1 MRAWTGKNNGNDV
14 RTFPVAVAIR
24 EDLPITFTLRRPMDY
39 IPILLTPYYDRR
51 WSCMME
57 KAGYLQRTGCRALD
71 NDGVMHEVIEIHIH
85 GLRYALRRD
94 GLAGAITGRVFV
106 QVEELTHNW
115 NYYLGSTC
123 GLAQVSVSGKAL
135 NIDLFNDG
143 SFTVSLRSLRNVM
156 YGKDRYAFIMKIP
169 EQSMQLYRT
178 RRVAQDQ
185 KRISAAV

>member
-1 MRAWTGKNNGNDV
+1 
-14 RTFPVAVAIR
+14 
-24 EDLPITFTLRRPMDY
+24 
-39 IPILLTPYYDRR
+39 
-51 WSCMME
+51 ME
-57 KAGYLQRTGCRALD
+57 KAGYLQRTGIRAVD
-71 NDGVMHEVIEIHIH
+71 HDGVMHEVIEIHVH
-85 GLRYALRRD
+85 GLRYGIRRD
-94 GLAGAITGRVFV
+94 GLAGAVTGRVFV

-143 SFTVSLRSLRNVM
+143 NFTVSLRALRNVM

-169 EQSMQLYRT
+169 EQTMQLSRT
-178 RRVAQDQ
+178 RRVSQDQ

>member
-1 MRAWTGKNNGNDV
+1 
-14 RTFPVAVAIR
+14 
-24 EDLPITFTLRRPMDY
+24 
-39 IPILLTPYYDRR
+39 
-51 WSCMME
+51 MME
-57 KAGYLQRTGCRALD
+57 KAGYLQRTGIRALD

-85 GLRYALRRD
+85 GSRYALRRN

-123 GLAQVSVSGKAL
+123 GLAQLSVSGKAL

-143 SFTVSLRSLRNVM
+143 SFTVSLRALHNVM
-156 YGKDRYAFIMKIP
+156 FGKDRYAFIMKIP
-169 EQSMQLYRT
+169 EQTMQLYRT
-178 RRVAQDQ
+178 RRVTQDQ

>member
-1 MRAWTGKNNGNDV
+1 
-14 RTFPVAVAIR
+14 
-24 EDLPITFTLRRPMDY
+24 
-39 IPILLTPYYDRR
+39 
-51 WSCMME
+51 MME

-71 NDGVMHEVIEIHIH
+71 SDGVMHEVIEIHIH
-85 GLRYALRRD
+85 GSRYALRVA

-106 QVEELTHNW
+106 QVEELTQNW

-143 SFTVSLRSLRNVM
+143 SFTVSLKALHNVM
-156 YGKDRYAFIMKIP
+156 YGKDRYAFIVKIP
-169 EQSMQLYRT
+169 EQTLQLCRM
-178 RRVAQDQ
+178 RRVSQDQ

>member
-1 MRAWTGKNNGNDV
+1 
-14 RTFPVAVAIR
+14 
-24 EDLPITFTLRRPMDY
+24 
-39 IPILLTPYYDRR
+39 
-51 WSCMME
+51 MME
-57 KAGYLQRTGCRALD
+57 KAGYLQRTGIRALD
-71 NDGVMHEVIEIHIH
+71 SDGVMHEVIEIHVQ
-85 GLRYALRRD
+85 GSRYALRRD

-106 QVEELTHNW
+106 QVEDLTHNW

-143 SFTVSLRSLRNVM
+143 SFTVSLRALRNVM

-169 EQSMQLYRT
+169 EQNIQLRM
-178 RRVAQDQ
+178 RRVSQDQ

>member
-1 MRAWTGKNNGNDV
+1 
-14 RTFPVAVAIR
+14 
-24 EDLPITFTLRRPMDY
+24 
-39 IPILLTPYYDRR
+39 
-51 WSCMME
+51 MME
-57 KAGYLQRTGCRALD
+57 KAGYLQRTGIRALD

-123 GLAQVSVSGKAL
+123 GLAQISISGKAL
-135 NIDLFNDG
+135 NLDLFNEG
-143 SFTVSLRSLRNVM
+143 CFTVSLRALRNVM

-169 EQSMQLYRT
+169 EQTLQLHRP
-178 RRVAQDQ
+178 RKGSQDQ
-185 KRISAAV
+185 KLISATV

>member
-1 MRAWTGKNNGNDV
+1 
-14 RTFPVAVAIR
+14 
-24 EDLPITFTLRRPMDY
+24 
-39 IPILLTPYYDRR
+39 
-51 WSCMME
+51 MME
-57 KAGYLQRTGCRALD
+57 KAGYLQRIGYRALD
-71 NDGVMHEVIEIHIH
+71 SDGVMHEVIEIHIH
-85 GLRYALRRD
+85 GSRYALRGA

-143 SFTVSLRSLRNVM
+143 SFTVSLRALRNVL

-169 EQSMQLYRT
+169 EQTMQLHRM
-178 RRVAQDQ
+178 RRVSQDQ